1 MLRFPRYVALIS
13 MAALTLS
20 ACGGG
25 GGGGGPTA
33 PAPTAPV
40 AVYTPPA
47 AEALSVADV
56 QQIIAQAVA
65 EAKARNTPAVISVTD
80 RIGNVLAVY
89 QMVGSPTTLVIRPG
103 PGGPTNQVD
112 LQGISVP
119 GALVSIPGPPTP
131 PATPPTSTPG
141 SPAALAAIA
150 KAITGAYLSSGGNA
164 FSTRTASE
172 IVQDTFPP
180 SPQTVGLG
188 SGPLFG
194 VQFSSL
200 PCSDLQAPILLGA
213 PGLSASIGPKPSPL
227 GLSGDPGGFPLYKNG
242 VVVGGIGVKS
252 NSDYGFDPNID
263 ATNATQVGEEAIALA
278 GTVGFDAPTSIRAD
292 QITVGGN
299 SLIYSQA
306 TLASL
311 VSTPASAPPFSSLTA
326 ADGSLAAVVA
336 FYPVPASGTLAVL
349 PGQTYGTEASGIRKS
364 TTAEFNNPDAYILSN
379 GSGADRFPPKAGTDT
394 EVGAPL
400 TQAEVTSLLQ
410 NAFNIMTQARANIR
424 NPLNSRAEVSISVVD
439 THGVILGIVRAP
451 DAPIFGIDVSLQK
464 ARTASF
470 FSGSFAASDLSG
482 FGDDGG
488 VSYSHQSDVQGV
500 VPAMRSFLGQP
511 TALTGQTAFS
521 VRSIAGLARPTFPDG
536 QVGTANGP
544 LSHPLSIWSIFATGT
559 QTALVDAD
567 LIDDLIARPDPTTG
581 MLHARCTQLPDVV
594 PGQNRLQ
601 NGIQIFSG
609 GEPIYRNGVL
619 VGGIGVS
626 GDGTSQ
632 DDMIGFLGVDG
643 AHTALGTISNAP
655 PAIRADTLNINQ
667 GGGVNHVIYVS
678 CPPSPFIGSSVQDPC
693 TGK

>member
-1 MLRFPRYVALIS
+1 
-13 MAALTLS
+13 
-20 ACGGG
+20 
-25 GGGGGPTA
+25 
-33 PAPTAPV
+33 
-40 AVYTPPA
+40 
-47 AEALSVADV
+47 
-56 QQIIAQAVA
+56 
-65 EAKARNTPAVISVTD
+65 
-80 RIGNVLAVY
+80 
-89 QMVGSPTTLVIRPG
+89 
-103 PGGPTNQVD
+103 
-112 LQGISVP
+112 
-119 GALVSIPGPPTP
+119 
-131 PATPPTSTPG
+131 
-141 SPAALAAIA
+141 
-150 KAITGAYLSSGGNA
+150 
-164 FSTRTASE
+164 
-172 IVQDTFPP
+172 
-180 SPQTVGLG
+180 
-188 SGPLFG
+188 

-200 PCSDLQAPILLGA
+200 PCSDLQVPIYLGA

-252 NSDYGFDPNID
+252 NSDYGFDPDINT
-263 ATNATQVGEEAIALA
+263 TNATQIGEEAIALA

-299 SLIYSQA
+299 SLIYSSA

-311 VSTPASAPPFSSLTA
+311 MSTPASAPPFSSLTT
-326 ADGSLAAVVA
+326 ADGTLAAVVA
-336 FYPVPASGTLAVL
+336 FYPVPASGTLAIL
-349 PGQTYGTEASGIRKS
+349 PGQAYGTEGSGIRKS

-379 GSGADRFPPKAGTDT
+379 GSGSDRFPPKAGTDT
-394 EVGAPL
+394 EVGSPL
-400 TQAEVTSLLQ
+400 TAAEVTSLLQ
-410 NAFNIMTQARANIR
+410 NAFNIMSQARANIR
-424 NPLNSRAEVSISVVD
+424 NPLNSRAQVTISVVD

-470 FSGSFAASDLSG
+470 FSGGFAASDLSG

-488 VSYSHQSDVQGV
+488 VTYSHQADVQGAV
-500 VPAMRSFLGQP
+500 AAMRNFLGDQ
-511 TALTGQTAFS
+511 TALTGKTAFS
-521 VRSIAGLARPTFPDG
+521 VRAIAGLARPTFPDG
-536 QVGTANGP
+536 QVSTPNGP

-567 LIDDLIARPDPTTG
+567 LIDDLIARPDPNTG

-609 GEPIYRNGVL
+609 GEPIYRTGVL

-643 AHTALGTISNAP
+643 AHTALGTIGNAP